1 MSDWTTT
8 TQEFIQ
14 PDFIKIHS
22 EQVLARTEIRRVI
35 DEGLSISVFTASFG
49 KIEIP
54 FATIQECSS
63 QYKEILKQLGL

>member
-22 EQVLARTEIRRVI
+22 EQVLARNEIRRVV
-35 DEGLSISVFTASFG
+35 DDYTSIIIYTASCG
-49 KIEIP
+49 KIELF
-54 FATIQECSS
+54 FAEAEGCSA